1 MAELNIRG
9 RIITDSDIEYIRTI
23 IERHKGKSRY
33 DLSKLLAEAWQW
45 RQENGRLKDRACR
58 AILSVLEQRQLI
70 TLPSLRQT
78 RRAVKRHNTQ
88 TDFLFDLE
96 PVSQSHLDA
105 VLSLHFK
112 MICQTADE
120 SLWNAVIRQYHYLS
134 YTNLVGAHLKYL
146 VYSRDGNL
154 LAALGWGS
162 AVWKL
167 QPRDK
172 AVGWTVEQRKQNL
185 HKVINNNRFLILPWV
200 KIPNLASRI
209 ISQNIRLLS
218 DDWYHR
224 YNYRPCL
231 LETFVDAGRFT
242 GACYRAANW
251 IYVGQTKGF
260 EKQGNRFTF
269 HGNLKEV
276 FLYPLTKQFRKE
288 LGQYSDNLPPLSHT
302 YYLSMQA
309 REKTERDKKMILH
322 HKGWN
327 RTLPPPLNL
336 REEDIDEL
344 SQEFEKYHQLFDR
357 FYYRLEQA
365 DLSRIYLQGLLSPI
379 ARKSMEPIALS
390 LLTPPRVRALQ
401 HFMGS
406 TGKWDTE
413 AIAMVHKREAAKQVA
428 DPNGVLCVDGSD
440 FPKKGKESVG
450 VARQYCG
457 SLGKID
463 NCQAGVFLAYAS
475 SKGYALLD
483 RRLFIPECWFSDEY
497 RERREKC
504 QIPEGLQFNSK
515 IELALEMIQEINQQ
529 DHFPARWVTCDEFFG
544 RDGSFLD
551 QLPEGTFCFAEVPCN
566 TRVWLKRPKTS
577 LPRYSG
583 KGRKPLKEKCRVKS
597 KTVSELSK
605 NKQLEWKRIS
615 LADGAKGPIVAQ
627 VARIR
632 VVESRQS
639 LPAQEVWLF
648 IRRSLDRRE
657 YKYFLSNAPDDCNM
671 QEMCQVCTM
680 RWPIE
685 QCFQE
690 GKSELGMDHYEHRS
704 WIAWHRHMTFVFIAQ
719 LFLLMIRIKFKKKP
733 LH

>member
-9 RIITDSDIEYIRTI
+9 RIITDSDIETIRTL
-23 IERHKGKSRY
+23 IERNKGKNRY
-33 DLSKLLAEAWQW
+33 ALSKMLAEAWQW
-45 RQENGRLKDRACR
+45 YQENGRLKDRACR

-70 TLPSLRQT
+70 TLPSLRQAK
-78 RRAVKRHNTQ
+78 RLVKYTYTQ
-88 TDFLFDLE
+88 SDFLFDFE
-96 PVSQSHLDA
+96 SVNESHLEE
-105 VLSLHFK
+105 LLPLHFK
-112 MICQTADE
+112 MVCQTADE
-120 SLWNAVIRQYHYLS
+120 SIWNTLIRQHHYLS

-146 VYSRDGNL
+146 VYRCDGNL

-167 QPRDK
+167 EPRDK
-172 AVGWTVEQRKQNL
+172 AIGWTVEQRKRNL
-185 HKVINNNRFLILPWV
+185 HKIINNNRFLILPWV
-200 KIPNLASRI
+200 KVPNLASSILSR
-209 ISQNIRLLS
+209 NIRLLS
-218 DDWYHR
+218 EDWYNR

-251 IYVGQTKGF
+251 ICVGQTKGF

-276 FLYPLTKQFRKE
+276 FLYPLTKHFRKE
-288 LGQYSDNLPPLSHT
+288 LGQPSDHLPPLSHT
-302 YYLSMQA
+302 YYLSVQA
-309 REKTERDKKMILH
+309 NEKTERDKKMILH

-327 RTLPPPLNL
+327 RTLPPPLDL

-344 SQEFEKYHQLFDR
+344 GQEFERYHQLFDPF
-357 FYYRLEQA
+357 FYRSEQTE
-365 DLSRIYLQGLLSPI
+365 LSRIYLQGLMSPI

-390 LLTPPRVRALQ
+390 LMTPQRVRALQ
-401 HFMGS
+401 HFMGR

-413 AIAMVHKREAAKQVA
+413 AIATVHKQQAAKLVV

-457 SLGKID
+457 RLGKID
-463 NCQAGVFLAYAS
+463 NCQAGVFLAYS
-475 SKGYALLD
+475 GSKGYALLD
-483 RRLFIPECWFSDEY
+483 RRLFIPESWFTEEY

-504 QIPEGLQFNSK
+504 QMPENLPFKTK
-515 IELALEMIQEINQQ
+515 IELALEMIQELSRQGN
-529 DHFPARWVTCDEFFG
+529 FPARWIACDEFFG
-544 RDGSFLD
+544 RDGGFLD
-551 QLPEGTFCFAEVPCN
+551 QLPEGTFYFAEVPCN
-566 TRVWLKRPKTS
+566 TRVWSKHPKTS

-583 KGRKPLKEKCRVKS
+583 KGRKPQKRKCLVKS

-605 NKQLEWKRIS
+605 NKHVEWKTVS
-615 LADGAKGPIVAQ
+615 LADGAKGPIVAE

-632 VVESRQS
+632 VVESRHS
-639 LPAQEVWLF
+639 LPAHDVWLF
-648 IRRSLDRRE
+648 IRRSLDKKE
-657 YKYFLSNAPDDCNM
+657 YKYFLSNAPVDCAM

-719 LFLLMIRIKFKKKP
+719 LFLLTIRIKFKKKR
-733 LH
+733 LL

>member
-1 MAELNIRG
+1 VAELNIRG
-9 RIITDSDIEYIRTI
+9 RIITDSDIEYIRTL
-23 IERHKGKSRY
+23 IERHKEKNRY
-33 DLSKLLAEAWQW
+33 DLSKILAEAWQW
-45 RQENGRLKDRACR
+45 HQENGRLKDRACR

-70 TLPSLRQT
+70 TLPSLRQA
-78 RRAVKRHNTQ
+78 RRLVKRDITQ

-96 PVSQSHLDA
+96 PISQSHLDE
-105 VLSLHFK
+105 VLPLHFK
-112 MICQTADE
+112 MVCQTADE
-120 SLWNAVIRQYHYLS
+120 SLWNKLIRQYHYLS
-134 YTNLVGAHLKYL
+134 FTNLVGAHLKYL

-172 AVGWTVEQRKQNL
+172 AIGWTVEQRKNNL
-185 HKVINNNRFLILPWV
+185 HKVINNNRFLILPWI
-200 KIPNLASRI
+200 KIANLASMILSR
-209 ISQNIRLLS
+209 NIHLLC
-218 DDWYHR
+218 DDWYKR

-231 LETFVDAGRFT
+231 LETFVDARRFKGT
-242 GACYRAANW
+242 CYRAANW

-260 EKQGNRFTF
+260 EKQGNRFIF

-276 FLYPLTKQFRKE
+276 FLYPITKHFRKE
-288 LGQYSDNLPPLSHT
+288 LGQHSDDLAPLSHR
-302 YYLSMQA
+302 YYLSVQA
-309 REKTERDKKMILH
+309 SEQTERGKKMILH

-327 RTLPPPLNL
+327 RNLPPPMDL

-344 SQEFEKYHQLFDR
+344 SQEFEQYHQLFDPF
-357 FYYRLEQA
+357 FYRTEQTA
-365 DLSRIYLQGLLSPI
+365 LSRIYLQGLMSPI

-390 LLTPPRVRALQ
+390 LMTRQRVRALQ

-413 AIAMVHKREAAKQVA
+413 PIATIHKQEAAKVVS

-463 NCQAGVFLAYAS
+463 NCQAGVFLAYS
-475 SKGYALLD
+475 SSRGYALLD
-483 RRLFIPECWFSDEY
+483 RRLFIPECWFSEEY

-504 QIPEGLQFNSK
+504 QMPENLQFKTK
-515 IELALEMIQEINQQ
+515 IELALEMIQELGQQ
-529 DHFPARWVTCDEFFG
+529 GNFPVRWIACDEFFG
-544 RDGSFLD
+544 RDGNFLD
-551 QLPEGTFCFAEVPCN
+551 QLSEGTFYFAEVPCN
-566 TRVWLKRPKTS
+566 TRAWLKRPKTS

-583 KGRKPLKEKCRVKS
+583 KGGKPQKAKCAVKS

-605 NKQLEWKRIS
+605 NKQLEWKTIC
-615 LADGAKGPIVAQ
+615 LANGAKGPIVAEI
-627 VARIR
+627 ARIR
-632 VVESRQS
+632 VIESRQS

-648 IRRSLDRRE
+648 IRRSLDRKE
-657 YKYFLSNAPDDCNM
+657 YKYFLSNAPVDCNIH
-671 QEMCQVCTM
+671 EMCQVCTM

-719 LFLLMIRIKFKKKP
+719 LFLLMIRIKFKKKH